1 MTRKQKKEL
10 LRILIALALFAV
22 GLFLEGWWMFG
33 VMAAAWLVAGSEVA
47 VTAISGIF
55 RGQLLDENFLMTI
68 ASIGA
73 FALGDCKEGV
83 AVMIF
88 FRVGELFEDYAV
100 SRSRKSISSLMDLRP
115 DTAVVLEN
123 GEEVEKDP
131 EEVVIGDRLLV
142 KPGERIPVD
151 GRVLEGTGFLDTS
164 KITGEAEP
172 REVAPGM
179 EILSGCVNL
188 SGVLTIEAE
197 SAYEHSTVA
206 RILELVESASD
217 KKATAERFITR
228 FARVYTPAVV
238 LAAVLLALVPPL
250 VFRQPFAEWIHRAL
264 TFLVISCPCA
274 LVISVPLSF
283 FGGMGAA
290 SKHGIVVKGGVVL
303 EQLAR
308 LDQVVF
314 DKTGTLTTGEFSV
327 SNVFPVGMEE
337 ETLLRLVAAAEQYS
351 AHPAAKAI
359 CRQADAAG
367 EAEAVEELPG
377 YGVSAVVE
385 GKRIHA
391 GNRRLMEREGV
402 DPEAPSE
409 GATCIYVTVDGVYAG
424 RIELTDTIKE
434 NAAETMAELRQTG
447 VRRLVMLTGDVESS
461 AKRVAGALGLDEWR
475 AGLLPQDKVTELEE
489 QLRTGLVTAFVGDG
503 VNDAPV
509 LTMADIGIAM
519 GGVGSDA
526 AVEAADVV
534 ILHDKLSGIPEA
546 KRIGKKAM
554 RIAKENIVFALG
566 VKAVVLVLGAL
577 GFASMWLAVFA
588 DVGVSVLAILNAMR
602 TMYLTR

>member
-10 LRILIALALFAV
+10 LRILIALALFV
-22 GLFLEGWWMFG
+22 LGLFLDGWWALS
-33 VMAAAWLVAGSEVA
+33 VMAAAWLAAGSEVA

-55 RGQLLDENFLMTI
+55 RCQLLDENFLMTI

-73 FALGDCKEGV
+73 FALGDYKEGV

-123 GEEVEKDP
+123 GEEVEKEP

-172 REVAPGM
+172 REVVPDM

-217 KKATAERFITR
+217 KKARTERFITR
-228 FARVYTPAVV
+228 FARIYTPAVV

-250 VFRQPFAEWIHRAL
+250 VFQQPFGEWIRRAL

-290 SKHGIVVKGGVVL
+290 SKRGIVVKGGIVL

-314 DKTGTLTTGEFSV
+314 DKTGTLTTGEFTV
-327 SNVFPVGMEE
+327 SGVFPNGMGEE
-337 ETLLRLVAAAEQYS
+337 ALLRLVAAAEQYS

-359 CRQADAAG
+359 CRQTDAAG
-367 EAEAVEELPG
+367 EAEEIEEIPG
-377 YGVSAVVE
+377 YGVSAVVG

-391 GNRRLMEREGV
+391 GNRRLMEREGI
-402 DPEAPSE
+402 DPELPSE
-409 GATCIYVTVDGVYAG
+409 GATCIYVTVDGNYAG
-424 RIELTDTIKE
+424 RIELADTIKE
-434 NAAETMAELRQTG
+434 NAAETMSELRQAG
-447 VRRLVMLTGDVESS
+447 VRRLVMLTGDIESS
-461 AKRVAGALGLDEWR
+461 AKRVARAIGLDEWR

-489 QLRTGLVTAFVGDG
+489 LLCTGMVTAFVGDG

-546 KRIGKKAM
+546 KRIGKKSM
-554 RIAKENIVFALG
+554 RIAKENIIFALG

-577 GFASMWLAVFA
+577 GYASMWLAVFA
-588 DVGVSVLAILNAMR
+588 DVGVSVIAILNAMR
-602 TMYLTR
+602 TMYLAK

>member
-10 LRILIALALFAV
+10 LRILIALVLFAV
-22 GLFLEGWWMFG
+22 GLFLESWWMFG

-217 KKATAERFITR
+217 KKATTERFITR
-228 FARVYTPAVV
+228 FARIYTPAVV

-434 NAAETMAELRQTG
+434 NAAETMADLRQTG
-447 VRRLVMLTGDVESS
+447 VHRLVMLTGDVESS
-461 AKRVAGALGLDEWR
+461 AKRVADALGLDEWR

>member
-10 LRILIALALFAV
+10 TRILIALALFV
-22 GLFLEGWWMFG
+22 LGLFLDGWWALG
-33 VMAAAWLVAGSEVA
+33 VMAAAWLAAGSEVA

-68 ASIGA
+68 ASLGA
-73 FALGDCKEGV
+73 FALGDYKEGV

-172 REVAPGM
+172 REVVPDM

-217 KKATAERFITR
+217 KKARTERFITR
-228 FARVYTPAVV
+228 FARIYTPAVV
-238 LAAVLLALVPPL
+238 LAALLLALVPPL
-250 VFRQPFAEWIHRAL
+250 VFQQPFGEWIRRAL

-290 SKHGIVVKGGVVL
+290 SKRGIVVKGGIVL

-314 DKTGTLTTGEFSV
+314 DKTGTLTTGEFTV
-327 SNVFPVGMEE
+327 SGVFPNGMEE
-337 ETLLRLVAAAEQYS
+337 EALLRLVAAAEQYS
-351 AHPAAKAI
+351 AHPAAKGI
-359 CRQADAAG
+359 CRQTNTAG
-367 EAEAVEELPG
+367 EAEEIEEMPG
-377 YGVSAVVE
+377 YGVSAVVG

-391 GNRRLMEREGV
+391 GNRRLMEREGI
-402 DPEAPSE
+402 DPELPSE
-409 GATCIYVTVDGVYAG
+409 GATCIYVTVDGNYAG
-424 RIELTDTIKE
+424 RIELADTIKE
-434 NAAETMAELRQTG
+434 NAAETMSELRQAG
-447 VRRLVMLTGDVESS
+447 VRRLVMLTGDIESS
-461 AKRVAGALGLDEWR
+461 AKRVARAIGLDEWR

-489 QLRTGLVTAFVGDG
+489 LLRTGMVTAFVGDG

-546 KRIGKKAM
+546 KRIGKKSM
-554 RIAKENIVFALG
+554 RIAKENIIFALG

-577 GFASMWLAVFA
+577 GYASMWLAVFA
-588 DVGVSVLAILNAMR
+588 DVGVSVIAILNAMR
-602 TMYLTR
+602 TMYLAK

>member
-10 LRILIALALFAV
+10 LRILIALALFV
-22 GLFLEGWWMFG
+22 LGLFLDGWWALS
-33 VMAAAWLVAGSEVA
+33 VMAAAWLAAGSEVA

-55 RGQLLDENFLMTI
+55 RCQLLDENFLMTI

-73 FALGDCKEGV
+73 FALGDYKEGV

-123 GEEVEKDP
+123 GEEVEKEP

-172 REVAPGM
+172 REVVPDM

-217 KKATAERFITR
+217 KKARTERFITR
-228 FARVYTPAVV
+228 FARIYTPAVV

-250 VFRQPFAEWIHRAL
+250 VFQQPFGEWIRRAL

-290 SKHGIVVKGGVVL
+290 SKRGIVVKGGIVL

-308 LDQVVF
+308 LDQAVF
-314 DKTGTLTTGEFSV
+314 DKTGTLTTGEFTV
-327 SNVFPVGMEE
+327 SGVFPNGMEE
-337 ETLLRLVAAAEQYS
+337 EALLRLVAAAEQYS
-351 AHPAAKAI
+351 AHPAAKGI
-359 CRQADAAG
+359 CRQTNTAG
-367 EAEAVEELPG
+367 EAEEIEEIPG
-377 YGVSAVVE
+377 YGVSAVVG

-391 GNRRLMEREGV
+391 GSRRLMEREGI
-402 DPEAPSE
+402 DPELPSE
-409 GATCIYVTVDGVYAG
+409 GATCIYVTVDGNYAG
-424 RIELTDTIKE
+424 RIELADTIKE
-434 NAAETMAELRQTG
+434 NAAETMSELRQAG
-447 VRRLVMLTGDVESS
+447 VRRLVMLTGDIESS
-461 AKRVAGALGLDEWR
+461 AKRVARAIGLDEWR

-489 QLRTGLVTAFVGDG
+489 LLRTGMVTAFVGDG

-546 KRIGKKAM
+546 KRIGKKSM
-554 RIAKENIVFALG
+554 RIAKENIIFALG

-577 GFASMWLAVFA
+577 GYASMWLAVFA
-588 DVGVSVLAILNAMR
+588 DVGVSVIAILNAMR
-602 TMYLTR
+602 TMYLAK

>member
-10 LRILIALALFAV
+10 LRILIALALFV
-22 GLFLEGWWMFG
+22 LGLFLDGWWALS
-33 VMAAAWLVAGSEVA
+33 VMAAAWLAAGSEVA

-68 ASIGA
+68 ASLGA
-73 FALGDCKEGV
+73 FALGDYKEGV

-172 REVAPGM
+172 REVVPDM

-217 KKATAERFITR
+217 KKARTERFITR
-228 FARVYTPAVV
+228 FARIYTPAVV

-250 VFRQPFAEWIHRAL
+250 VFQQPFGEWIRRAL

-290 SKHGIVVKGGVVL
+290 SKRGIVVKGGIVL

-314 DKTGTLTTGEFSV
+314 DKTGTLTTGEFTV
-327 SNVFPVGMEE
+327 SGVFPNGMEE
-337 ETLLRLVAAAEQYS
+337 EALLRLVAAAEQYS
-351 AHPAAKAI
+351 AHPAAKGI
-359 CRQADAAG
+359 CRQTNTAG
-367 EAEAVEELPG
+367 EAEEIEEMPG
-377 YGVSAVVE
+377 YGVSAVVG

-391 GNRRLMEREGV
+391 GNRRLMEREGI
-402 DPEAPSE
+402 DPELPSE
-409 GATCIYVTVDGVYAG
+409 GATCIYVTVDGNYAG
-424 RIELTDTIKE
+424 RIELADTIKE
-434 NAAETMAELRQTG
+434 NAAETMSELRQAG
-447 VRRLVMLTGDVESS
+447 VRRLVMLTGDIESS
-461 AKRVAGALGLDEWR
+461 AKRVARAIGLDEWR

-489 QLRTGLVTAFVGDG
+489 LLCTGMVTAFVGDG

-546 KRIGKKAM
+546 KRIGKKSM
-554 RIAKENIVFALG
+554 RIAKENIIFALG

-577 GFASMWLAVFA
+577 GYASMWLAVFA
-588 DVGVSVLAILNAMR
+588 DVGVSVIAILNAMR
-602 TMYLTR
+602 TMYLAK

>member
-217 KKATAERFITR
+217 KKATTERFITR
-228 FARVYTPAVV
+228 FARIYTPAVV

-434 NAAETMAELRQTG
+434 NAAETMADLRQTG
-447 VRRLVMLTGDVESS
+447 VHRLVMLTGDVESS
-461 AKRVAGALGLDEWR
+461 AKRVADALGLDEWR

-546 KRIGKKAM
+546 KRIGKKTM

>member
-10 LRILIALALFAV
+10 LRILIALVLFAV

-151 GRVLEGTGFLDTS
+151 GRVLEGTGFLDAS

-206 RILELVESASD
+206 RILDLVESASD
-217 KKATAERFITR
+217 KKATTERFITR
-228 FARVYTPAVV
+228 FARIYTPAVV
-238 LAAVLLALVPPL
+238 LAAVLLALVPPM

-409 GATCIYVTVDGVYAG
+409 GATCIYVTVDGAYAG

-434 NAAETMAELRQTG
+434 NAAETMADLRQTG
-447 VRRLVMLTGDVESS
+447 VHRLVMLTGDVESS

>member
-1 MTRKQKKEL
+1 
-10 LRILIALALFAV
+10 
-22 GLFLEGWWMFG
+22 
-33 VMAAAWLVAGSEVA
+33 
-47 VTAISGIF
+47 
-55 RGQLLDENFLMTI
+55 
-68 ASIGA
+68 
-73 FALGDCKEGV
+73 
-83 AVMIF
+83 
-88 FRVGELFEDYAV
+88 
-100 SRSRKSISSLMDLRP
+100 
-115 DTAVVLEN
+115 
-123 GEEVEKDP
+123 
-131 EEVVIGDRLLV
+131 
-142 KPGERIPVD
+142 
-151 GRVLEGTGFLDTS
+151 
-164 KITGEAEP
+164 
-172 REVAPGM
+172 M

-217 KKATAERFITR
+217 KKATTERFITR
-228 FARVYTPAVV
+228 FARIYTPAVV

-434 NAAETMAELRQTG
+434 NAAETMADLRQTG
-447 VRRLVMLTGDVESS
+447 VHRLVMLTGDVESS
-461 AKRVAGALGLDEWR
+461 AKRVADALGLDEWR
-475 AGLLPQDKVTELEE
+475 AGLLPQDKATELEE

-546 KRIGKKAM
+546 
-554 RIAKENIVFALG
+554 
-566 VKAVVLVLGAL
+566 
-577 GFASMWLAVFA
+577 
-588 DVGVSVLAILNAMR
+588 
-602 TMYLTR
+602 

>member
-10 LRILIALALFAV
+10 LRILIALVLFAV

-151 GRVLEGTGFLDTS
+151 GRVLEGTGFLDAS

-206 RILELVESASD
+206 RILDLVESASD
-217 KKATAERFITR
+217 KKATTERFITR
-228 FARVYTPAVV
+228 FARIYTPAVV
-238 LAAVLLALVPPL
+238 LAAVLLALVPPM

-434 NAAETMAELRQTG
+434 NAAETMADLRQTG
-447 VRRLVMLTGDVESS
+447 VHRLVMLTGDVESS